1 MHAASALRAASG
13 AVLAMFVLAPAGAR
27 PEAAGGPIMASI
39 AGSPVIAPVTPLVQ
53 AAACAATPQDAWTL
67 AQKAVATGDAGLVTE
82 RLTPDYRARN
92 ALEMA
97 IGASMLAEIG
107 EMSGSASS
115 PQKAAAAKAAEV
127 RLKADLDTL
136 LRKYKAPTMKDI
148 GTPYM
153 MKLNDPATQ
162 AKFAAVDHVG
172 LAREMEGFFRKVEQ
186 AAEAAGVKGEQAKLD
201 ELVVGYGDLHVAPT
215 AMKVTGDTATLP
227 SGKVTMRFKKV
238 AGCWLVD
245 GRD

>member
-1 MHAASALRAASG
+1 
-13 AVLAMFVLAPAGAR
+13 MFVLAPAGSR
-27 PEAAGGPIMASI
+27 PEASATTAGGLLPQA
-39 AGSPVIAPVTPLVQ
+39 

-67 AQKAVATGDAGLVTE
+67 AQKAVAAGDAGLVTE
-82 RLTPDYRARN
+82 RLSPDYRSRN

-107 EMSGSASS
+107 EMSGSLSGA
-115 PQKAAAAKAAEV
+115 PAKAAAAKAAETK
-127 RLKADLDTL
+127 LKAELDTL
-136 LRKYKAPTMKDI
+136 LRKYKAPTMKEI

-162 AKFAAVDHVG
+162 AKFAAVDHVA
-172 LAREMEGFFRKVEQ
+172 LSREMESLFRKIEQ
-186 AAEAAGVKGEQAKLD
+186 ASEAAGVKGERVKLD
-201 ELVVGYGDLHVAPT
+201 ELVVGSGDLKVPAT

-238 AGCWLVD
+238 SGCWLID